1 MSFAALTQG
10 KAMQIVVAGSSGLIG
25 NALVAELNR
34 GGHDV
39 RRLVRRTPSG
49 PNEIRWDPDAGRLTP
64 GDLDGTDAVI
74 NLAGAGVADHRL
86 TESYKQVV
94 LTSRTRTTS
103 LLARTMAGMAT
114 PPAVLLQAS
123 GIGAYGTYA
132 DRGAEVLDESSTL
145 GDTFFAGVVR
155 AWEGST
161 ARAQDAGI
169 RVAHL
174 RTGIVMAPSGGALG
188 RLLPIVRLGVGGPL
202 GTGRQ
207 YWSWISLVDEVRAIV
222 HLLTAP
228 VAGPVNLTAPQPA
241 TNAELT
247 RALAQAAHRPAII
260 PVPAF
265 AVRLLLGE
273 FAQEVLGSVRALP
286 QALTDS
292 GFTWT
297 HPDLPTVADWVTT
310 R

>member
-1 MSFAALTQG
+1 
-10 KAMQIVVAGSSGLIG
+10 MQIVVAGSSGLIG
-25 NALVAELNR
+25 NALVAELTR

-39 RRLVRRTPSG
+39 RRLVRRPPSG
-49 PNEIRWDPDAGRLTP
+49 PNEIRWDPDAGRLDAR
-64 GDLDGTDAVI
+64 DLDGTDAVI

-86 TESYKQVV
+86 TDKYKQVV

-103 LLARTMAGMAT
+103 VLARTMAGMAT

-132 DRGAEVLDESSTL
+132 DRGAEVLDETSTL
-145 GDTFFAGVVR
+145 GDTFFAGIVR
-155 AWEGST
+155 AWEGAT
-161 ARAQDAGI
+161 APAQDAGI

-188 RLLPIVRLGVGGPL
+188 RLLPIVRLGIAGPL
-202 GTGRQ
+202 GSGRQ

-222 HLLTAP
+222 HLLQAP
-228 VAGPVNLTAPQPA
+228 VAGPVNLTTPHPA
-241 TNAELT
+241 TNLELT
-247 RALAQAAHRPAII
+247 RALARAAHRPAVI

-286 QALTDS
+286 QALVDS

-297 HPDLPTVADWVTT
+297 HPDLPDVAAWVTK